1 MFTLIFMFFHNFMSL
16 HNFNFITLFSIT
28 FYLCHEFANDLLIYF
43 YVIINK
49 INLLIIKVIISISY
63 HILYILY
70 IYY

>member
-1 MFTLIFMFFHNFMSL
+1 MFFHNFMSL
-16 HNFNFITLFSIT
+16 HNFNFITLFLIT

>member
-28 FYLCHEFANDLLIYF
+28 FYLCHDANDLLIYF

-49 INLLIIKVIISISY
+49 I
-63 HILYILY
+63 
-70 IYY
+70 IY

>member
-28 FYLCHEFANDLLIYF
+28 FYLYHEFVNDLLIYF

-49 INLLIIKVIISISY
+49 I
-63 HILYILY
+63 
-70 IYY
+70 IY